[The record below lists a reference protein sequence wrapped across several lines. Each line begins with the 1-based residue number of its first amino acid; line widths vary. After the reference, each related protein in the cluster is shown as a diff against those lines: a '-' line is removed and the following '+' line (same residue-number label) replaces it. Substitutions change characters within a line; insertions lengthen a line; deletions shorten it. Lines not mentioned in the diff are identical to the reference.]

1 MKMSYGNTLT
11 RDAKN
16 SLNLFFPLFLKNMNI
31 VLKKFHLKSV
41 IYAILLWSGI
51 KQGQF
56 WHNIKLVSSFGWLLV
71 WTDCIFSSINAF
83 KDSSLL
89 VNPPSCGHVNP
100 ATCIQT
106 GYKGTAQGWA
116 LVFSLPFTAP
126 TILTAL
132 RWVFFS
138 YLTLISILKKRN
150 LSRNL

>member
-16 SLNLFFPLFLKNMNI
+16 SLNLFFPLFFKNMNI

-71 WTDCIFSSINAF
+71 
-83 KDSSLL
+83 
-89 VNPPSCGHVNP
+89 
-100 ATCIQT
+100 
-106 GYKGTAQGWA
+106 
-116 LVFSLPFTAP
+116 
-126 TILTAL
+126 
-132 RWVFFS
+132 
-138 YLTLISILKKRN
+138 
-150 LSRNL
+150 